1 MKKAWL
7 IIALLFLASGVANAN
22 ALGGVIGNIQ
32 DQLDSSIA
40 LFYTPIR
47 EAAEFV
53 FYALAI
59 IDMTI
64 IFGLAAV
71 RNELDIGGIFAKL
84 LQMMLL
90 LLLFKT
96 FFTHLHWLYDLFDG
110 FNSLA
115 DKANGGST
123 PSLDAIMDN
132 VGKFWGE
139 VWKKVDDNGWRGLG
153 NSIMLLIFAVISTIF
168 ISLMVGRALQYYIFF
183 LFSLYVGV
191 FWLGFGSFSFT
202 RQWAYNSI
210 INILKQGAKWM
221 TMMLVVGVTF
231 TLINNSLANGIND
244 PVNLIVLGITS
255 IIMWGF
261 SLGID
266 GWVDSY
272 FTGHGGG
279 ENNYLGGKMAS
290 TAQSAA
296 SGAIAG
302 GAAAISQVKAAAAA
316 ASMTETPKNGSSSSG
331 MASSGQ
337 TTEQSGK
344 GTSKLGNFMSGAK
357 KAAATTARYGGAMA
371 AGAAMGATSG
381 AVKGA
386 IGSNSRAAGQK
397 SGKVAG
403 VVFAAS
409 TATNADAYDKEDQSD
424 TGNNI
429 EGSISDGSSSSYIS
443 GVPGVSSGDNE

>member
-7 IIALLFLASGVANAN
+7 IIALLLLASSAANAN

-40 LFYTPIR
+40 VFYGPIK
-47 EAAEFV
+47 AAAQFI
-53 FYALAI
+53 FYALAV
-59 IDMTI
+59 IDMVI
-64 IFGLAAV
+64 VFGLAAV
-71 RNELDIGGIFAKL
+71 RNELEIGGIFAKL
-84 LQMMLL
+84 IQIMLL
-90 LLLFKT
+90 LLLFKA
-96 FFTHLHWLYDLFDG
+96 FFMYPDWMKSIYNG

-115 DKANGGST
+115 DQANGGST
-123 PSLDAIMDN
+123 PSLDAVMDN
-132 VGKFWGE
+132 VGKFWGD
-139 VWKKVDDNGWRGLG
+139 VWDKVDDNGWRGLG
-153 NSIMLLIFAVISTIF
+153 DSLMLITFAVIATIF

-191 FWLGFGSFSFT
+191 FWLGFGSFGFT
-202 RQWAYNSI
+202 RQWAFNAI
-210 INILKQGAKWM
+210 INIAKQGAKWM

-302 GAAAISQVKAAAAA
+302 GAAAISQVKAASAA
-316 ASMTETPKNGSSSSG
+316 ASMTETPKGGGNSNSG

-337 TTEQSGK
+337 TSEQNGK
-344 GTSKLGNFMSGAK
+344 GTSKLGNFMNSAK

-381 AVKGA
+381 AIKGA
-386 IGSNSRAAGQK
+386 VGSNSRAGEK
-397 SGKVAG
+397 SGKLAG
-403 VVFAAS
+403 VAFAAS

-424 TGNNI
+424 MGNNI
-429 EGSISDGSSSSYIS
+429 EGSISDGSSGSYIS
-443 GVPGVSSGDNE
+443 GVPGANDGD

>member
-1 MKKAWL
+1 MKKTWL
-7 IIALLFLASGVANAN
+7 IIALLLLASSAANAS
-22 ALGGVIGNIQ
+22 ALGSVIGDIQ

-123 PSLDAIMDN
+123 PSLDQIMDN

-153 NSIMLLIFAVISTIF
+153 NSFMLLIFAVIATIF

-191 FWLGFGSFSFT
+191 FWLGFGSFAFT
-202 RQWAYNSI
+202 RQWAFNSI

-221 TMMLVVGVTF
+221 TMMLVIGVTF
-231 TLINNSLANGIND
+231 TMINNSLANGIND
-244 PVNLIVLGITS
+244 PVNLIILGITS

-296 SGAIAG
+296 SGAIGG

-316 ASMTETPKNGSSSSG
+316 SMPGNSKGSSNSSSST
-331 MASSGQ
+331 ASSSSK
-337 TTEQSGK
+337 TSEQSGK
-344 GTSKLGNFMSGAK
+344 GTSKLGNFMNSAK

-371 AGAAMGATSG
+371 AGAAMGAASG

-386 IGSNSRAAGQK
+386 IGSNSRAGQK

-409 TATNADAYDKEDQSD
+409 TATNTDNYDKEDSSN

-429 EGSISDGSSSSYIS
+429 EGSISDGGSSSSYIS
-443 GVPGVSSGDNE
+443 GVPGANDEA

>member
-7 IIALLFLASGVANAN
+7 IIALLLLASSAANAN

-47 EAAEFV
+47 GAAEFV

-153 NSIMLLIFAVISTIF
+153 NSIMLLIFAVTSTIF

-279 ENNYLGGKMAS
+279 ENNYLGGKMGS
-290 TAQSAA
+290 MAQSAA
-296 SGAIAG
+296 SGAIGG
-302 GAAAISQVKAAAAA
+302 GAAAISQVKAASAA
-316 ASMTETPKNGSSSSG
+316 ASMTETPKSGGSSSSG

-381 AVKGA
+381 AIKGA
-386 IGSNSRAAGQK
+386 IGSNSRAGQK

-443 GVPGVSSGDNE
+443 GVPGANDD

>member
-1 MKKAWL
+1 MKKSWL
-7 IIALLFLASGVANAN
+7 IIALLIFVSSVANAN

-40 LFYTPIR
+40 LFYTPIKK
-47 EAAEFV
+47 AAEFV

-64 IFGLAAV
+64 VFGLAAV

-96 FFTHLHWLYDLFDG
+96 FFTHLYWLFDLFDG

-115 DKANGGST
+115 DKANGGTT

-132 VGKFWGE
+132 VGKFWGD
-139 VWKKVDDNGWRGLG
+139 VWDKVDDNGWRGLG
-153 NSIMLLIFAVISTIF
+153 NSLMLITFAVIATIF

-191 FWLGFGSFSFT
+191 FWIGFGSFSFT

-231 TLINNSLANGIND
+231 TMINNSLANGIND
-244 PVNLIVLGITS
+244 PVNLIILGITS

-261 SLGID
+261 SLGVD

-296 SGAIAG
+296 SGGIGG
-302 GAAAISQVKAAAAA
+302 GAAAISQVKVAAA
-316 ASMTETPKNGSSSSG
+316 ASMSGSSSGSSKDSSNSSSST
-331 MASSGQ
+331 ASSSK
-337 TTEQSGK
+337 TSEQSGK
-344 GTSKLGNFMSGAK
+344 GTSKLGNFMNTAK

-371 AGAAMGATSG
+371 MGGVMGAASG

-386 IGSNSRAAGQK
+386 IGSNSRAGQK

-409 TATNADAYDKEDQSD
+409 TDINSDAYDKEEQSD
-424 TGNNI
+424 NNI
-429 EGSISDGSSSSYIS
+429 EGSISDGGTSSYIS
-443 GVPGVSSGDNE
+443 GVPGANDEA

>member
-1 MKKAWL
+1 MKKVWL
-7 IIALLFLASGVANAN
+7 IITLLLFASTIANAN

-40 LFYTPIR
+40 VFYGPIK
-47 EAAEFV
+47 AAAQYI
-53 FYALAI
+53 FYALSI
-59 IDMTI
+59 IDMVLV
-64 IFGLAAV
+64 FGLASV
-71 RNELDIGGIFAKL
+71 RNELEIGGIFAKL
-84 LQMMLL
+84 IQMMLL
-90 LLLFKT
+90 LLFFKA
-96 FFTHLHWLYDLFDG
+96 FFMYPDWMKSIYNG
-110 FNSLA
+110 FNALA

-123 PSLDAIMDN
+123 PSLDAVMDN
-132 VGKFWGE
+132 VGKFWGD
-139 VWKKVDDNGWRGLG
+139 VWDKVDDNGWHALG
-153 NSIMLLIFAVISTIF
+153 NSLMLLTFAVIATIF

-183 LFSLYVGV
+183 LFSLYVGI

-202 RQWAYNSI
+202 RQWAYNAI
-210 INILKQGAKWM
+210 INIAKQGGKWM

-231 TLINNSLANGIND
+231 SLINNSLANGIND
-244 PVNLIVLGITS
+244 PVNLIILGITS

-279 ENNYLGGKMAS
+279 ENNYLGGKMAG
-290 TAQSAA
+290 AAMGAA
-296 SGAIAG
+296 SGAIGG

-316 ASMTETPKNGSSSSG
+316 STPENSKGGSSSSSSA
-331 MASSGQ
+331 ASSSKIS
-337 TTEQSGK
+337 EQSGK
-344 GTSKLGNFMSGAK
+344 GTSKLGNFMNSAK

-381 AVKGA
+381 AFKSA
-386 IGSNSRAAGQK
+386 IGSNSRAGQK

-409 TATNADAYDKEDQSD
+409 TATNDDAYDKEEQYDD
-424 TGNNI
+424 NI
-429 EGSISDGSSSSYIS
+429 EGSISDGGSSYIS
-443 GVPGVSSGDNE
+443 GVPGANDEA

>member
-1 MKKAWL
+1 MKKVGL
-7 IIALLFLASGVANAN
+7 IIALLLLASSAANAN

-40 LFYTPIR
+40 VFYGPIK
-47 EAAEFV
+47 AAAQYI

-59 IDMTI
+59 IDMVI
-64 IFGLAAV
+64 VFGLAAV
-71 RNELDIGGIFAKL
+71 RNELEIGGIFAKL
-84 LQMMLL
+84 IQMMLL
-90 LLLFKT
+90 LLLFKA
-96 FFTHLHWLYDLFDG
+96 FFIYPDWMKSIYNG
-110 FNSLA
+110 FNALA
-115 DKANGGST
+115 DQANGGTT
-123 PSLDAIMDN
+123 PSLDAVMDN
-132 VGKFWGE
+132 VGKFWGN
-139 VWKKVDDNGWRGLG
+139 VWEKVDDNGWRGLG
-153 NSIMLLIFAVISTIF
+153 DSILLLIFAVITTIF

-191 FWLGFGSFSFT
+191 FWLGFGSFAFT
-202 RQWAYNSI
+202 RQWAFNAI
-210 INILKQGAKWM
+210 INIAKQGGKWM

-244 PVNLIVLGITS
+244 PVNLLILGITS

-290 TAQSAA
+290 TAQSTA
-296 SGAIAG
+296 SGAIGG
-302 GAAAISQVKAAAAA
+302 GAAAISQVKMAAA
-316 ASMTETPKNGSSSSG
+316 ASMPESSKGGNSSSG
-331 MASSGQ
+331 SMASSGQ
-337 TTEQSGK
+337 TSERSGK
-344 GTSKLGNFMSGAK
+344 GTSKLGNFMNSAK

-386 IGSNSRAAGQK
+386 MGSNSRAGQK
-397 SGKVAG
+397 SGKLAG
-403 VVFAAS
+403 TAFAAS
-409 TATNADAYDKEDQSD
+409 TDTNADAYDKEEQSD

-429 EGSISDGSSSSYIS
+429 EGSISDGGSSSSYIS
-443 GVPGVSSGDNE
+443 GVPGESNEA